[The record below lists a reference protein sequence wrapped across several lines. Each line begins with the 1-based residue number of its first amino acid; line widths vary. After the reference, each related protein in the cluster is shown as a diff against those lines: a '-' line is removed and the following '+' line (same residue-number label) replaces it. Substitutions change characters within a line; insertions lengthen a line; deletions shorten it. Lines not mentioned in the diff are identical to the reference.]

1 MDCATINGTGSRTS
15 AAMVFALRSSGAGG
29 IVSRLED
36 KMAWQSVRHDP
47 VSALAK
53 TDQAVAQRIITL
65 RRQRLTGQHIA
76 IQTGVSSATVSR
88 VLKRFRQRLNCLKR
102 SREWACSRAYPS
114 SQSRKEHLPYWTH
127 MYNWHRPHSSL
138 KSKIPISRLS
148 FYGDNLLKLHI

>member
-1 MDCATINGTGSRTS
+1 MKRLLQEKIGFGQERAMDFGIRGRVALIT
-15 AAMVFALRSSGAGG
+15 AASSGLGAGG

-76 IQTGVSSATVSR
+76 IQTGVSSAIVSH
-88 VLKRFRQRLNCLKR
+88 VLKRFRQRLNYLKR
-102 SREWACSRAYPS
+102 STLKFLRNSGRETGSHPRL
-114 SQSRKEHLPYWTH
+114 RGGML
-127 MYNWHRPHSSL
+127 SL
-138 KSKIPISRLS
+138 E
-148 FYGDNLLKLHI
+148 LL